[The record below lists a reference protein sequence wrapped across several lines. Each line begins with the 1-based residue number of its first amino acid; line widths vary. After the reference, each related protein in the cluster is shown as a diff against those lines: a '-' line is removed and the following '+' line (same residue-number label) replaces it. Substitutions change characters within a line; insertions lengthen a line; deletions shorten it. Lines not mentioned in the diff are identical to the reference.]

1 LRILA
6 ASSFCL
12 ALSVASLARAQGNDH
27 SSALGGRSA
36 LMGNTGVALGRDGA
50 APFSNPATIVR
61 IDDRN
66 IAFSVNLL
74 SLHVDSFGDWRQ
86 PASVDPRF
94 GSVELNRK
102 TISSTRLSAVPST
115 LCLFVFFSELTGHDS
130 PTPQEDP
137 TPWSGGRQKLAVC
150 LATLESENLIA
161 PAYAARA
168 STTAGVTAQALSLV
182 RTWNRAQ
189 VGPSYSAQIND
200 QLSLGASV
208 HGAFTTTS
216 FVQDA
221 AGLTTATD
229 GTVTQSA
236 LDFSGNGD
244 SLDLTAIVGGTY
256 RLGGVTLGASVQV
269 PSLHV
274 LGRYRT
280 ALTQMSAATADSAAT
295 FASGSGSFRAGPP
308 VRFALGA
315 GLTLDRLTLE
325 ADGAVTLG
333 ARHGIAT
340 SLHVDTTTL
349 ANDTLTP
356 ATFQEFDAIR
366 TQTTLNGAVGMEYFV
381 RPRLSV
387 LGGLWTDLSELAP
400 LNPRSAPELGN
411 LVQSRQD
418 HVGLSLGLGSYGTDG
433 ELLVG
438 AQLGYGWGKALV
450 ANLYS
455 LPVDWSV
462 VSSQSY
468 SALFVIAGATNF
480 RSIKRAIER
489 VKNAVM
495 PGGAGE
501 TKGDAPKAD
510 APAR

>member
-6 ASSFCL
+6 ASFLLL
-12 ALSVASLARAQGNDH
+12 ASSITPVARAQGNDR

-50 APFSNPATIVR
+50 APFTNPATIVR

-74 SLHVDSFGDWRQ
+74 SLRVDSFGDWRE

-94 GSVELNRK
+94 GSVELGRK

-115 LCLFVFFSELTGHDS
+115 LCLFVFFSELTGKES

-137 TPWSGGRQKLAVC
+137 TPWSGGRQKLAIC
-150 LATLESENLIA
+150 LATLESENLVA
-161 PAYAARA
+161 PAYSARA

-200 QLSLGASV
+200 ALSLGASL

-221 AGLTTATD
+221 AGVTTATD
-229 GTVTQSA
+229 GTATQSA

-256 RLGGVTLGASVQV
+256 RLGSVTLGASVQV
-269 PSLHV
+269 PSLHI

-280 ALTQMSAATADSAAT
+280 ALTQISDAAAGSAAT
-295 FASGSGSFRAGPP
+295 FASGSGSYRAGPP

-315 GLTLDRLTLE
+315 GVALDRLTLE
-325 ADGAVTLG
+325 ADGALTLG
-333 ARHGIAT
+333 TPHAVST

-356 ATFQEFDAIR
+356 ATFQEADAVR
-366 TQTTLNGAVGMEYFV
+366 TRTTLNGALGMEYFV
-381 RPRLSV
+381 LPHLSL
-387 LGGLWTDLSELAP
+387 LGGVWTDLSELSP
-400 LNPRSAPELGN
+400 LNPVSAPALGN

-418 HVGLSLGLGSYGTDG
+418 HVGLSFGLGSYGTDG
-433 ELLVG
+433 ELVVG
-438 AQLGYGWGKALV
+438 AQLGYAWGHALV
-450 ANLYS
+450 ANLYA
-455 LPVDWSV
+455 LPVDWSLV
-462 VSSQSY
+462 TSQSY

-489 VKNAVM
+489 VKNAVV
-495 PGGAGE
+495 PSGVEAPGAG
-501 TKGDAPKAD
+501 
-510 APAR
+510 APAP